1 MIAPRTSCAAGPTA
15 WGKDTFAR
23 ATHSAFKGLYARYF
37 CSRAHLPQGQ
47 ARATTIGYLAYHLK
61 VDFVCKIP
69 LLARATIWYLVYK
82 GRPSAARDDRV
93 LYLTYNLDNALKLV
107 T

>member
-23 ATHSAFKGLYARYF
+23 ATHSAFKGLYARYL
-37 CSRAHLPQGQ
+37 CS
-47 ARATTIGYLAYHLK
+47 
-61 VDFVCKIP
+61 
-69 LLARATIWYLVYK
+69 RATIWYLVYK